1 MKKIFEND
9 FIKVNTTANDSDF
22 IAVIENK
29 TNQKICVHYDE
40 PGYNDHY
47 DPILIQP
54 NSWVG
59 VEGKCYLAQLHT
71 AKMTLLEAEELR
83 KTTKVVTEIH
93 KTRKYDR
100 KGVAQRLLTNAA
112 KRVVAYSQELAIDD
126 ASVFVELG
134 DYASAYRVLKR
145 NGLNEEAEALKK
157 AIKGGD

>member
-1 MKKIFEND
+1 MKYFNKNRAIELQDEAKTIEEAKTRFERSCSICPKAG
-9 FIKVNTTANDSDF
+9 FC
-22 IAVIENK
+22 IE
-29 TNQKICVHYDE
+29 E
-40 PGYNDHY
+40 
-47 DPILIQP
+47 
-54 NSWVG
+54 
-59 VEGKCYLAQLHT
+59 KCYLAQLHA
-71 AKMTLLEAEELR
+71 AKMALLEAEELR
-83 KTTKVVTEIH
+83 KTTKVVVEVR
-93 KTRKYDR
+93 KTRKYNR

>member
-1 MKKIFEND
+1 MITNNKRYFSMARAVELQDEAKTLEEAKTRFERSCSICPKAG
-9 FIKVNTTANDSDF
+9 FC
-22 IAVIENK
+22 IE
-29 TNQKICVHYDE
+29 E
-40 PGYNDHY
+40 
-47 DPILIQP
+47 
-54 NSWVG
+54 
-59 VEGKCYLAQLHT
+59 KCYLAQLHT

-83 KTTKVVTEIH
+83 KTTKVVTEIR

-134 DYASAYRVLKR
+134 DYESAYRVLKR
-145 NGLNEEAEALKK
+145 NGLDNEAQALKK

>member
-1 MKKIFEND
+1 MITNNKYHFSMARAVELQDEAKTLEEAKTRFERSCSICPKAG
-9 FIKVNTTANDSDF
+9 FC
-22 IAVIENK
+22 IE
-29 TNQKICVHYDE
+29 D
-40 PGYNDHY
+40 
-47 DPILIQP
+47 
-54 NSWVG
+54 
-59 VEGKCYLAQLHT
+59 KCYLAQLHT

-83 KTTKVVTEIH
+83 KTTKVVTEIR

-145 NGLNEEAEALKK
+145 NGLDDEAEALKK

>member
-1 MKKIFEND
+1 MITNHKHYFSMARAVELQDEAKTLEEAKTRFERSCSICPKAG
-9 FIKVNTTANDSDF
+9 FC
-22 IAVIENK
+22 IE
-29 TNQKICVHYDE
+29 E
-40 PGYNDHY
+40 
-47 DPILIQP
+47 
-54 NSWVG
+54 
-59 VEGKCYLAQLHT
+59 KCYLAQLHT

-83 KTTKVVTEIH
+83 KTTKVVTEIR

-134 DYASAYRVLKR
+134 DYESAYRVLKR
-145 NGLNEEAEALKK
+145 NGLDEEAEALKK

>member
-1 MKKIFEND
+1 MNNKHYFSMARAVELQDEAKTPKEAKTRFEHSCSICPKAG
-9 FIKVNTTANDSDF
+9 FC
-22 IAVIENK
+22 IE
-29 TNQKICVHYDE
+29 
-40 PGYNDHY
+40 
-47 DPILIQP
+47 
-54 NSWVG
+54 S
-59 VEGKCYLAQLHT
+59 KCYLAQLHT

-83 KTTKVVTEIH
+83 KTAKVVTEIR

-145 NGLNEEAEALKK
+145 NGLVNEAEALKK

>member
-1 MKKIFEND
+1 MITNNKHYFSMARAVELQDDAKTLEEAKTRFERSCSICPKAG
-9 FIKVNTTANDSDF
+9 FC
-22 IAVIENK
+22 IE
-29 TNQKICVHYDE
+29 E
-40 PGYNDHY
+40 
-47 DPILIQP
+47 
-54 NSWVG
+54 
-59 VEGKCYLAQLHT
+59 KCYLAQLHT

-83 KTTKVVTEIH
+83 KTTKVVTEIR

-134 DYASAYRVLKR
+134 DYESAYRVLKR
-145 NGLNEEAEALKK
+145 NGLVNEAEALKK

>member
-1 MKKIFEND
+1 MTMNNKYCFSMARAVELQDEAKTLEEAKTRFERSCSICPKAG
-9 FIKVNTTANDSDF
+9 FC
-22 IAVIENK
+22 IE
-29 TNQKICVHYDE
+29 E
-40 PGYNDHY
+40 
-47 DPILIQP
+47 
-54 NSWVG
+54 
-59 VEGKCYLAQLHT
+59 KCYLAQLHA

-83 KTTKVVTEIH
+83 KTTKVVTEIR

-134 DYASAYRVLKR
+134 DYESAYRVLKR
-145 NGLNEEAEALKK
+145 NGLDNEAEALKK